1 MSAFA
6 VFATVLTI
14 GYIIYYGFTIS
25 RDIIASKKAEKNE
38 AETFEVEP
46 VSQPQPTA
54 VSETGDGFS
63 IAPKQIEELP
73 QPDEQSTIEI
83 TPAYENNEMAD
94 SVEEP
99 PSCKADELVDK
110 TKEEMEPMVEASEPG
125 FTPEEMASMIHSA
138 ISSASKESSAPK
150 ILCNVVDDTHG
161 QEVPEIP
168 DDNPDENADE
178 NAQPND
184 SQEEIRL

>member
-38 AETFEVEP
+38 
-46 VSQPQPTA
+46 PTA

-99 PSCKADELVDK
+99 TSCKADELVDK